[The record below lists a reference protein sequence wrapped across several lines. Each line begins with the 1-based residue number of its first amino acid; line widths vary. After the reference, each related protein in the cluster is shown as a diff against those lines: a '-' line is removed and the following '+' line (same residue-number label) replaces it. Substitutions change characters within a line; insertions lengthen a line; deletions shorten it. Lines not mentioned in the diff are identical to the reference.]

1 MPVDGFDQAG
11 VAELLPQ
18 RRHVH
23 IEHLSRAVPVLVP
36 GALEHLLAADHPAR
50 VAGQALQDG
59 ELLGSHGDLVPVHA
73 DLVRAQVHGER
84 AVLQDLGVA
93 GRLLAA
99 AENGPDPGQ
108 QLLQPERL
116 DQVVLGALVEGQHAV
131 GFLAP
136 RRHDDDGRVAGPAQS
151 PADLHAVHV
160 GQAEIEQ
167 ENVGDRP
174 VERRLSGRDAA
185 GLVAGPGQAADQ
197 LSGDTRVV
205 FHHEDPAETRV
216 HGLHVKHETRRH
228 PTRRR
233 S

>member
-1 MPVDGFDQAG
+1 MP
-11 VAELLPQ
+11 LSTSRSP
-18 RRHVH
+18 
-23 IEHLSRAVPVLVP
+23 SRASPTKISRPSPACDVWVMRMTTGAYALPLSAEPLVP
-36 GALEHLLAADHPAR
+36 GSARASSRDWAIAA
-50 VAGQALQDG
+50 
-59 ELLGSHGDLVPVHA
+59 S
-73 DLVRAQVHGER
+73 VRAMP
-84 AVLQDLGVA
+84 AVAWMKDVRSWEAASSVSGTTA
-93 GRLLAA
+93 PTSTA
-99 AENGPDPGQ
+99 AEHGPDRGQ

-116 DQVVLGALVEGQHAV
+116 DQVVVGALVQGQHAV

-136 RRHDDDGRVAGPAQS
+136 RRHDDDGRVAGLAET

-174 VERRLSGRDAA
+174 VERRLAGRDAT
-185 GLVAGPGQAADQ
+185 GFVAGPGQAADQ